1 MGIINWEKAP
11 AWADKVVK
19 LICTFRFTLYNMITI
34 ITYNGVL

>member
-1 MGIINWEKAP
+1 MSVDWDKAP
-11 AWADKVVK
+11 EWADSCFK